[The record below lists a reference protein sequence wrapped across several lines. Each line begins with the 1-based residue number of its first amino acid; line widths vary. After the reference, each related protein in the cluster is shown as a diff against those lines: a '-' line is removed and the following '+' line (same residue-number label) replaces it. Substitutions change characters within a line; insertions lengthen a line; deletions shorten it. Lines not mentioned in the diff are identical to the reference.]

1 VSLARS
7 LPGPVTRVAVLWH
20 MHQPSY
26 RDPLDGTF
34 ILPWVRLHALKDY
47 WGMVA
52 ILAETPE
59 VRVTFNLVPSLID
72 QLEDYVGGRAREAEQ
87 RLGLQP
93 AESLDEHEKVYL
105 LRASFMAHPENLI
118 GRFPRFAEL
127 LALRGPRNDEAGLR
141 AAAPRFR
148 AAEMR
153 DLQVLAKL
161 AWFDLEWQR
170 DDPELRRLID
180 KGRHFDEDDKRRL
193 AEREKALLAAVLP
206 AYRRAADE
214 GRVEL
219 SASPYYH
226 PILPLLC
233 DSDAHR
239 EAHPG
244 AYVPQRFRHPEDAAD
259 QIRRAMARHAAVFGR
274 PPAGM
279 WPSEGSVS
287 EDAVAEMAR
296 AGLRWTASDE
306 GVLERSVQRP
316 LHRDTRGTAQPV
328 DLLYRPWV
336 RRTAAGPI
344 AMLFRDRALSDLIG
358 FSYSGQDPE
367 RAAQDLL
374 DRIRRIGEAWRRE
387 GLAGDPV
394 VPIILDGE
402 NAWEHFRDGG
412 RTFLRRFYAG
422 LQEDPSLQALSMSEA
437 VAAGEARELPRVF
450 AGSWIHS
457 DFSVWIGHAD
467 DRKAWDLL
475 GAARDA
481 LSAAETS
488 GAVDPEALERAREAF
503 RAACGSD
510 WCWWY
515 GEDHS
520 SENDFEFDRLFRR
533 HLRAVYD
540 ALGRAAPEA
549 LAETLIS
556 TRRFEVRQS
565 RPAGEVTPV
574 VDGEITTP
582 DEWAAAGLHRVPLTG
597 AMHRG
602 AQGVR
607 AVRFGTGGRRLYVL
621 VEPGRGS
628 MRDLLGE
635 AEVVVSF
642 PGPESLRYR
651 VRRDDGRAVV
661 TREAWTEMGWV
672 AGPSRADGGI
682 GSVLEL
688 AIPLRELSP
697 GPGQRVEFRVL
708 VVQNGTELERHP
720 EAGPIELGL
729 EEVARG

>member
-1 VSLARS
+1 M
-7 LPGPVTRVAVLWH
+7 VTRVAVLWH

-47 WGMVA
+47 WGMVEL
-52 ILAETPE
+52 LAETPQ
-59 VRVTFNLVPSLID
+59 VRVTFNLVPSLLDQID
-72 QLEDYVGGRAREAEQ
+72 AYVSGEAREAEL
-87 RLGLQP
+87 RLGLAP
-93 AESLDEHEKVYL
+93 ADRLDESEKVYL
-105 LRASFMAHPENLI
+105 LRAGFMAHPENLI

-127 LALRGPRNDEAGLR
+127 LALRGPRNDEASLR
-141 AAAPRFR
+141 VAAPRFG

-153 DLQVLAKL
+153 DLQVLSKL
-161 AWFDLEWQR
+161 AWFDLDWREQ
-170 DDPELRRLID
+170 DAALRTLIA
-180 KGRHFDEDDKRRL
+180 KGRDYSEEDKRVL
-193 AEREKALLAAVLP
+193 ADRERALLAAVVP

-233 DSDAHR
+233 DSDVHR

-244 AYVPQRFRHPEDAAD
+244 AYVPRRFRHPEDAAD
-259 QIRRAMARHAAVFGR
+259 QIRRAVDRHAQVFGR

-287 EDAVAEMAR
+287 EEAVTEMAR

-306 GVLERSVQRP
+306 GVLERSIQRP
-316 LHRDTRGTAQPV
+316 LHRDSRGTAHPV
-328 DLLYRPWV
+328 DLLYRPWI
-336 RRTAAGPI
+336 RRTPAGEI
-344 AMLFRDRALSDLIG
+344 AMLFRDRTLSDLIG
-358 FSYSGQDPE
+358 FSYSGSDPE
-367 RAAQDLL
+367 HAAHDLL
-374 DRIRRIGEAWRRE
+374 ERTRRIGDTWTRE
-387 GLAGDPV
+387 GQPGDPV

-402 NAWEHFRDGG
+402 NAWEHFREGG

-422 LQEDPSLQALSMSEA
+422 LQADPRLRAVTVSEA
-437 VAAGEARELPRVF
+437 VAAGAPLELPRVF
-450 AGSWIHS
+450 AGSWIHA

-467 DRKAWDLL
+467 DRRAWDFL

-481 LSAAETS
+481 LAAAEKEGKVAT
-488 GAVDPEALERAREAF
+488 PALERAREAF
-503 RAACGSD
+503 RAASGSD

-515 GEDHS
+515 GDDHS
-520 SENDFEFDRLFRR
+520 SENDYEFDRLFRR
-533 HLRAVYD
+533 HLRAVYE
-540 ALGRAAPEA
+540 AIGLGAPEA
-549 LAETLIS
+549 LSETLIT
-556 TRRFEVRQS
+556 TRHHEVRQS

-574 VDGEITTP
+574 LDGEITSP

-602 AQGVR
+602 AQGIR
-607 AVRFGTGGRRLYVL
+607 AVRFGADRRRLSLL
-621 VEPGRGS
+621 VEPTTGS
-628 MRDLLGE
+628 LRDLVRA
-635 AEVVVSF
+635 AEVVVIF

-651 VRRDDGRAVV
+651 VRREDAQARVV
-661 TREAWTEMGWV
+661 REAWTEMGWV
-672 AGPSRADGGI
+672 AGETRAQAAV

-688 AIPLRELSP
+688 GIPLRELNP
-697 GPGQRVEFRVL
+697 GPGQRLEFRVL

-720 EAGPIELGL
+720 ETGPIELGL

>member
-1 VSLARS
+1 M
-7 LPGPVTRVAVLWH
+7 VTRVAVLWH

-47 WGMVA
+47 WGMVEL
-52 ILAETPE
+52 LAETPQ
-59 VRVTFNLVPSLID
+59 VRVTFNLVPSLLDQID
-72 QLEDYVGGRAREAEQ
+72 AYVSGEAREAEL
-87 RLGLQP
+87 RLGLAP
-93 AESLDEHEKVYL
+93 ADRLDESEKVYL
-105 LRASFMAHPENLI
+105 LRAGFMAHPENLI

-127 LALRGPRNDEAGLR
+127 LALRGPRNDEASLR
-141 AAAPRFR
+141 VAAPRFG

-153 DLQVLAKL
+153 DLQVLSKL
-161 AWFDLEWQR
+161 AWFDLDWREQ
-170 DDPELRRLID
+170 DAALRRLIA
-180 KGRHFDEDDKRRL
+180 KGRDYTEEDKRVL
-193 AEREKALLAAVLP
+193 ADRERALLAAVVP

-233 DSDAHR
+233 DSDVHR

-244 AYVPQRFRHPEDAAD
+244 AYVPRRFRHPEDAAD
-259 QIRRAMARHAAVFGR
+259 QIRRAVDRHAQVFGR

-287 EDAVAEMAR
+287 EEAVTEMAR

-306 GVLERSVQRP
+306 GVLERSIQRP
-316 LHRDTRGTAQPV
+316 LHRDSRGTAHPV
-328 DLLYRPWV
+328 DLLYRPWI
-336 RRTAAGPI
+336 RRTPAGEI
-344 AMLFRDRALSDLIG
+344 AMLFRDRTLSDLIG
-358 FSYSGQDPE
+358 FSYSGSDPE
-367 RAAQDLL
+367 HAAHDLL
-374 DRIRRIGEAWRRE
+374 ERIRRIGDTWTRE
-387 GLAGDPV
+387 GQPGDPV

-402 NAWEHFRDGG
+402 NAWEHFREGG

-422 LQEDPSLQALSMSEA
+422 LQADPRLRAVTVSEA
-437 VAAGEARELPRVF
+437 VAAGAPLELPRVF
-450 AGSWIHS
+450 AGSWIHA

-467 DRKAWDLL
+467 DRRAWDFL

-481 LSAAETS
+481 LAAAEKEGKVAT
-488 GAVDPEALERAREAF
+488 PALERAREAF
-503 RAACGSD
+503 RAASGSD

-515 GEDHS
+515 GDDHS
-520 SENDFEFDRLFRR
+520 SENDYEFDRLFRR
-533 HLRAVYD
+533 HLRAVYE
-540 ALGRAAPEA
+540 AIGLGAPEA
-549 LAETLIS
+549 LSETLIT
-556 TRRFEVRQS
+556 TRHHEVRQS

-574 VDGEITTP
+574 LDGEITSP

-602 AQGVR
+602 AQGIR
-607 AVRFGTGGRRLYVL
+607 AVRFGADRRRLSLL
-621 VEPGRGS
+621 VEPTTGS
-628 MRDLLGE
+628 LRDLVRA
-635 AEVVVSF
+635 AEVVVIF

-651 VRRDDGRAVV
+651 VRREDAQARVV
-661 TREAWTEMGWV
+661 REAWTEMGWV
-672 AGPSRADGGI
+672 AGETRAQAAV

-688 AIPLRELSP
+688 GIPLRELNP
-697 GPGQRVEFRVL
+697 GPGQRLEFRVL

-720 EAGPIELGL
+720 ETGPIELGL

>member
-1 VSLARS
+1 M
-7 LPGPVTRVAVLWH
+7 AVLWH

-34 ILPWVRLHALKDY
+34 VLPWVRLHALKDY
-47 WGMVA
+47 WGMVQ

-59 VRVTFNLVPSLID
+59 VHVTFNLVPSLLD
-72 QLEDYVGGRAREAEQ
+72 QIEAYVGGEAREAEL
-87 RLGLQP
+87 RLGLAP
-93 AESLDEHEKVYL
+93 ADGLDESEKVYL
-105 LRASFMAHPENLI
+105 LRCAFMAHPENLI

-127 LALRGPRNDEAGLR
+127 HALRGPRNDEASLR
-141 AAAPRFR
+141 VVAPHFGPD
-148 AAEMR
+148 AMR
-153 DLQVLAKL
+153 DLQVLSKL

-170 DDPELRRLID
+170 EDPALCALIAKGRGYTEED
-180 KGRHFDEDDKRRL
+180 KGLL
-193 AEREKALLAAVLP
+193 AERERALLAAVIP

-233 DSDAHR
+233 DSDVHR

-244 AYVPQRFRHPEDAAD
+244 AYVPRRFRHPEDAAD
-259 QIRRAMARHAAVFGR
+259 QIRRAIDRHTAVLGR

-287 EDAVAEMAR
+287 EEAVTEMAR

-306 GVLERSVQRP
+306 GVLERSIQRP
-316 LHRDTRGTAQPV
+316 LHRDSRGTAHPV
-328 DLLYRPWV
+328 DLLYRPWI
-336 RRTAAGPI
+336 RRTPAGQI
-344 AMLFRDRALSDLIG
+344 AVLFRDRTLSDLIG
-358 FSYSGQDPE
+358 FSYSGSDPE
-367 RAAQDLL
+367 HAAHDLL
-374 DRIRRIGEAWRRE
+374 ERIRRIGETWVRE
-387 GLAGDPV
+387 GHGGDPV

-402 NAWEHFRDGG
+402 NAWEHFREGG

-422 LQEDPSLQALSMSEA
+422 LQADPHLRGVTMSEA
-437 VAAGEARELPRVF
+437 MAAGVPHQLPRVF

-467 DRKAWDLL
+467 DRRAWDLL

-481 LSAAETS
+481 LSEAEKS
-488 GAVDPEALERAREAF
+488 RGVAPEAMERAREAF
-503 RAACGSD
+503 RAASGSD

-515 GEDHS
+515 GDDHS

-533 HLRAVYD
+533 YLRAVYE
-540 ALGRAAPEA
+540 ALGLPAPEV
-549 LAETLIS
+549 LSETLIT
-556 TRRFEVRQS
+556 TRHLEVRQS

-574 VDGEITTP
+574 IDGEITSA

-602 AQGVR
+602 GQGVR
-607 AVRFGTGGRRLYVL
+607 AVRFGTDRRCLSVL
-621 VEPGRGS
+621 VEPSTGAL
-628 MRDLLGE
+628 RDLLGL

-651 VRRDDGRAVV
+651 VRREDGRALV
-661 TREAWTEMGWV
+661 TREAWTEMGWI
-672 AGPSRADGGI
+672 AGATRALAAV
-682 GSVLEL
+682 GSVLEI
-688 AIPLRELSP
+688 AIPRRELNP
-697 GPGQRVEFRVL
+697 GPGQRLQLRVL
-708 VVQNGTELERHP
+708 VVQGGTELERHP
-720 EAGPIELGL
+720 ETGPIELGL
-729 EEVARG
+729 EEVTGG

>member
-1 VSLARS
+1 
-7 LPGPVTRVAVLWH
+7 VTTNVAVLWH

-47 WGMVA
+47 WGMVEL
-52 ILAETPE
+52 LAETPQ
-59 VRVTFNLVPSLID
+59 VRVTFNLVPSLLD
-72 QLEDYVGGRAREAEQ
+72 QLDAYVSGEAREAEL
-87 RLGLQP
+87 RLGLAP
-93 AESLDEHEKVYL
+93 ADRLDESEKVYL
-105 LRASFMAHPENLI
+105 LRAAFMAHPENLI

-127 LALRGPRNDEAGLR
+127 LALRGHRNDEASLR
-141 AAAPRFR
+141 IAAPRFG

-153 DLQVLAKL
+153 DLQVLSKL
-161 AWFDLEWQR
+161 AWFDLDWREK
-170 DDPELRRLID
+170 DAALRTLIA
-180 KGRHFDEDDKRRL
+180 KGRDYTEEDKRVL
-193 AEREKALLAAVLP
+193 AARERALLAAVVP

-233 DSDAHR
+233 DSDVHR

-244 AYVPQRFRHPEDAAD
+244 AYVPRRFRHPEDAAD
-259 QIRRAMARHAAVFGR
+259 QIRRAVDRHTQVFGR

-287 EDAVAEMAR
+287 EEAVTEMAR

-316 LHRDTRGTAQPV
+316 LHRDSRGTAHPV
-328 DLLYRPWV
+328 DLLYRPWI
-336 RRTAAGPI
+336 RRTPAGEI
-344 AMLFRDRALSDLIG
+344 GMLFRDRTLSDLIG
-358 FSYSGQDPE
+358 FSYSGSDPE
-367 RAAQDLL
+367 HAAHDLL
-374 DRIRRIGEAWRRE
+374 ERIRRIGDTWTRE
-387 GLAGDPV
+387 GQPGDPV

-402 NAWEHFRDGG
+402 NAWEHFREGG
-412 RTFLRRFYAG
+412 RTFLRLFYAG
-422 LQEDPSLQALSMSEA
+422 LQGDPRLRAVTMSDA
-437 VAAGEARELPRVF
+437 MAAGTPQELPRVF
-450 AGSWIHS
+450 AGSWIHA

-467 DRKAWDLL
+467 DRRAWDFL
-475 GAARDA
+475 GAARDSLA
-481 LSAAETS
+481 AAEKE
-488 GAVDPEALERAREAF
+488 GKVAAPALERAREAF
-503 RAACGSD
+503 RAASGSD

-515 GEDHS
+515 GDDHS
-520 SENDFEFDRLFRR
+520 SENDYEFDRLFRR
-533 HLRAVYD
+533 HLRAVYE
-540 ALGRAAPEA
+540 AIGLTAPEA
-549 LAETLIS
+549 LSETLIT
-556 TRRFEVRQS
+556 TRHHEVRQS

-574 VDGEITTP
+574 LDGEITSP

-602 AQGVR
+602 AQGIR
-607 AVRFGTGGRRLYVL
+607 AVRFGADRRHLSVL
-621 VEPGRGS
+621 VEPTTGS
-628 MRDLLGE
+628 LRDLVRA
-635 AEVVVSF
+635 AEVVVIF

-651 VRRDDGRAVV
+651 VRREDAPARVI
-661 TREAWTEMGWV
+661 REVWTEMGWI
-672 AGPSRADGGI
+672 AGETRAQAAV

-688 AIPLRELSP
+688 GIPLRELNP
-697 GPGQRVEFRVL
+697 GPGQRLEFRVL

-720 EAGPIELGL
+720 ETGPIELGL

>member
-1 VSLARS
+1 M
-7 LPGPVTRVAVLWH
+7 VTRVAVLWH

-47 WGMVA
+47 WGMVEL
-52 ILAETPE
+52 LAETPQ
-59 VRVTFNLVPSLID
+59 VRVTFNLVPSLLDQID
-72 QLEDYVGGRAREAEQ
+72 AYVSGEAREAEL
-87 RLGLQP
+87 RLGLAP
-93 AESLDEHEKVYL
+93 ADRLDESEKVYL
-105 LRASFMAHPENLI
+105 LRAGFMAHPENLI

-127 LALRGPRNDEAGLR
+127 LALRGPRNDEASLR
-141 AAAPRFR
+141 SAAPRFW

-153 DLQVLAKL
+153 DLQVLSKL
-161 AWFDLEWQR
+161 AWFDLDWREQ
-170 DDPELRRLID
+170 DAALRRLIA
-180 KGRHFDEDDKRRL
+180 KGRDYTEEDKRVL
-193 AEREKALLAAVLP
+193 ADRERALLAAVVP

-233 DSDAHR
+233 DSDVHR

-244 AYVPQRFRHPEDAAD
+244 AYVPRRFRHPEDAAD
-259 QIRRAMARHAAVFGR
+259 QIRRAVDRHAQVFGR

-287 EDAVAEMAR
+287 EEAVTEMAR

-306 GVLERSVQRP
+306 GVLERSIQRP
-316 LHRDTRGTAQPV
+316 LHRDSRGTAHPV
-328 DLLYRPWV
+328 DLLYRPWI
-336 RRTAAGPI
+336 RRTPAGEI
-344 AMLFRDRALSDLIG
+344 AMLFRDRTLSDLIG
-358 FSYSGQDPE
+358 FSYSGSDPE
-367 RAAQDLL
+367 HAAHDLL
-374 DRIRRIGEAWRRE
+374 ERIRRIGDTWTRE
-387 GLAGDPV
+387 GQPGDPV

-402 NAWEHFRDGG
+402 NAWEHFREGG

-422 LQEDPSLQALSMSEA
+422 LQADPRLRAVTVSEA
-437 VAAGEARELPRVF
+437 VAAGAPLELPRVF
-450 AGSWIHS
+450 AGSWIHA

-467 DRKAWDLL
+467 DRRAWDFL

-481 LSAAETS
+481 LAAAEKEGKVAT
-488 GAVDPEALERAREAF
+488 PALERAREAF
-503 RAACGSD
+503 RAASGSD

-515 GEDHS
+515 GDDHS
-520 SENDFEFDRLFRR
+520 SENDYEFDRLFRR
-533 HLRAVYD
+533 HLRAVYE
-540 ALGRAAPEA
+540 AIGLGAPEA
-549 LAETLIS
+549 LSETLIT
-556 TRRFEVRQS
+556 TRHHEVRQS

-574 VDGEITTP
+574 LDGEITSP

-602 AQGVR
+602 AQGIR
-607 AVRFGTGGRRLYVL
+607 AVRFGADRRRLSLL
-621 VEPGRGS
+621 VEPTTGS
-628 MRDLLGE
+628 LRDLVRA
-635 AEVVVSF
+635 AEVVVIF

-651 VRRDDGRAVV
+651 VRREDAQARVV
-661 TREAWTEMGWV
+661 REAWTEMGWV
-672 AGPSRADGGI
+672 AGETRAQAAV

-688 AIPLRELSP
+688 GIPLRELNP
-697 GPGQRVEFRVL
+697 GPGQRLEFRVL

-720 EAGPIELGL
+720 ETGPIELGL

>member
-1 VSLARS
+1 MTV
-7 LPGPVTRVAVLWH
+7 RVAVLWH

-34 ILPWVRLHALKDY
+34 VLPWVRLHALKDY

-52 ILAETPE
+52 ILAETPQ
-59 VRVTFNLVPSLID
+59 VRVTFNLVPSLLD
-72 QLEDYVGGRAREAEQ
+72 QLEAYVSGEAREAEL
-87 RLGLQP
+87 RLGLAP
-93 AESLDEHEKVYL
+93 ADRLHESEKVYL
-105 LRASFMAHPENLI
+105 LRFAFMAHPENLI

-127 LALRGPRNDEAGLR
+127 LALRGPRNDETSLHVV
-141 AAAPRFR
+141 APRFGP
-148 AAEMR
+148 AEMR
-153 DLQVLAKL
+153 DLQVVSKL
-161 AWFDLEWQR
+161 AWFDLEWQAG
-170 DDPELRRLID
+170 DPAVRALIA
-180 KGRHFDEDDKRRL
+180 KGRNYTEDDKRVL
-193 AEREKALLAAVLP
+193 AAREQALLAAVIP
-206 AYRRAADE
+206 AYRTAAGE
-214 GRVEL
+214 GRIEL

-233 DSDAHR
+233 DSDVHR

-244 AYVPQRFRHPEDAAD
+244 AYVPRRFRHPEDAAD
-259 QIRRAMARHAAVFGR
+259 QIRRAIDRHTQVFGR

-287 EDAVAEMAR
+287 EEAVTEIAR

-306 GVLERSVQRP
+306 GVLERSIQRP
-316 LHRDTRGTAQPV
+316 LHRDSRGTVHPV
-328 DLLYRPWV
+328 DLLYRPWI
-336 RRTAAGPI
+336 RRTPAGEI
-344 AMLFRDRALSDLIG
+344 AMLFRDRTLSDLIG
-358 FSYSGQDPE
+358 FSYSGSDPE
-367 RAAQDLL
+367 HAAHDLL
-374 DRIRRIGEAWRRE
+374 ERIRRIGETWTRE
-387 GLAGDPV
+387 RHAGDPV

-402 NAWEHFRDGG
+402 NAWEHFREGG

-422 LQEDPSLQALSMSEA
+422 LQADPRLRAVTMSEA
-437 VAAGEARELPRVF
+437 VAAGVPQELPRVF
-450 AGSWIHS
+450 AGSWIHA

-467 DRKAWDLL
+467 DRRAWDLL

-481 LSAAETS
+481 LSAAEKE
-488 GAVDPEALERAREAF
+488 GNVPPRALERAREAF

-515 GEDHS
+515 GDDHS
-520 SENDFEFDRLFRR
+520 SENDLEFDRLFRR
-533 HLRAVYD
+533 HLRAVYE
-540 ALGRAAPEA
+540 AIGLPAPEV
-549 LAETLIS
+549 LSETLIT
-556 TRRFEVRQS
+556 TRHLEVRQS

-574 VDGEITTP
+574 VDGEITSP

-602 AQGVR
+602 AQGIR
-607 AVRFGTGGRRLYVL
+607 AVRFGSDRRHLSVL
-621 VEPGRGS
+621 VEPSTGAL
-628 MRDLLGE
+628 RDLVAA
-635 AEVVVSF
+635 AEVVVIF

-651 VRRDDGRAVV
+651 VRREGAPARVI
-661 TREAWTEMGWV
+661 REVWTEMGWI
-672 AGPSRADGGI
+672 AGETRALAAV

-688 AIPLRELSP
+688 AVPLRELNP

-720 EAGPIELGL
+720 ETGPIELGL

>member
-1 VSLARS
+1 M
-7 LPGPVTRVAVLWH
+7 VTRVAVLWH

-47 WGMVA
+47 WGMVEL
-52 ILAETPE
+52 LAETPQ
-59 VRVTFNLVPSLID
+59 VRVTFNLVPSLLDQID
-72 QLEDYVGGRAREAEQ
+72 AYVSGEAREAEL
-87 RLGLQP
+87 RLGLAP
-93 AESLDEHEKVYL
+93 ADRLDESEKVYL
-105 LRASFMAHPENLI
+105 LRAGFMAHPENLI

-127 LALRGPRNDEAGLR
+127 LALRGPRNDEASLR
-141 AAAPRFR
+141 VAAPRFG

-153 DLQVLAKL
+153 DLQVLSKL
-161 AWFDLEWQR
+161 AWFDLDWREQ
-170 DDPELRRLID
+170 DAALRRLIA
-180 KGRHFDEDDKRRL
+180 KGRDYTEEDKRVL
-193 AEREKALLAAVLP
+193 ADRERALLAAVVP

-233 DSDAHR
+233 DSDVHR

-244 AYVPQRFRHPEDAAD
+244 AYVPRRFRHPEDAAD
-259 QIRRAMARHAAVFGR
+259 QIRRAVDRHAQVFGR

-287 EDAVAEMAR
+287 EEAVTEMAR

-306 GVLERSVQRP
+306 GVLERSIQRP
-316 LHRDTRGTAQPV
+316 LHRDSRGTAHPV
-328 DLLYRPWV
+328 DLLYRPWI
-336 RRTAAGPI
+336 RRTPAGEI
-344 AMLFRDRALSDLIG
+344 AMLFRDRTLSDLIG
-358 FSYSGQDPE
+358 FSYSGSDPE
-367 RAAQDLL
+367 HAAHDLL
-374 DRIRRIGEAWRRE
+374 ERIRRIGDTWTRE
-387 GLAGDPV
+387 GQPGDPV

-402 NAWEHFRDGG
+402 NAWEHFREGG

-422 LQEDPSLQALSMSEA
+422 LQADPRLRAVTVSEA
-437 VAAGEARELPRVF
+437 VAAGAPLELPRVF
-450 AGSWIHS
+450 AGSWIHA

-467 DRKAWDLL
+467 DRRAWDFL
-475 GAARDA
+475 GAARDSLA
-481 LSAAETS
+481 AAEKEGKVAT
-488 GAVDPEALERAREAF
+488 PALERAREAF
-503 RAACGSD
+503 RAASGSD

-515 GEDHS
+515 GDDHS
-520 SENDFEFDRLFRR
+520 SENDYEFDRLFRR
-533 HLRAVYD
+533 HLRAVYE
-540 ALGRAAPEA
+540 AIGLGAPEA
-549 LAETLIS
+549 LSETLIT
-556 TRRFEVRQS
+556 TRHHEVRQS

-574 VDGEITTP
+574 LDGEITSP

-602 AQGVR
+602 AQGIR
-607 AVRFGTGGRRLYVL
+607 AVRFGADRRRLSLL
-621 VEPGRGS
+621 VEPTTGS
-628 MRDLLGE
+628 LRDLVRA
-635 AEVVVSF
+635 AEVVVIF

-651 VRRDDGRAVV
+651 VRREDAQARVV
-661 TREAWTEMGWV
+661 REAWTEMGWV
-672 AGPSRADGGI
+672 AGETRAQAAV

-688 AIPLRELSP
+688 GIPLRELNP
-697 GPGQRVEFRVL
+697 GPGQRLEFRVL

-720 EAGPIELGL
+720 ETGPIELGL

>member
-1 VSLARS
+1 M
-7 LPGPVTRVAVLWH
+7 VTRVAVLWH

-47 WGMVA
+47 WGMVEL
-52 ILAETPE
+52 LAETPQ
-59 VRVTFNLVPSLID
+59 VRVTFNLVPSLLDQID
-72 QLEDYVGGRAREAEQ
+72 AYVSGEAREAEL
-87 RLGLQP
+87 RLGLAP
-93 AESLDEHEKVYL
+93 ADRLDESEKVYL
-105 LRASFMAHPENLI
+105 LRAGFMAHPENLI

-127 LALRGPRNDEAGLR
+127 LALRGPRNDEASLR
-141 AAAPRFR
+141 SAAPRFG

-153 DLQVLAKL
+153 DLQVLSKL
-161 AWFDLEWQR
+161 AWFDLDWREQ
-170 DDPELRRLID
+170 DAALRRLIA
-180 KGRHFDEDDKRRL
+180 KGRDYTEEDKRVL
-193 AEREKALLAAVLP
+193 ADRERALLAAVVP

-233 DSDAHR
+233 DSDVHR

-244 AYVPQRFRHPEDAAD
+244 AYVPRRFRHPEDAAD
-259 QIRRAMARHAAVFGR
+259 QIRRAVDRHAQVFGR

-287 EDAVAEMAR
+287 EEAVTEMAR

-306 GVLERSVQRP
+306 GVLERSIQRP
-316 LHRDTRGTAQPV
+316 LHRDSRGTAHPV
-328 DLLYRPWV
+328 DLLYRPWI
-336 RRTAAGPI
+336 RRTPAGEI
-344 AMLFRDRALSDLIG
+344 AMLFRDRTLSDLIG
-358 FSYSGQDPE
+358 FSYSGSDPE
-367 RAAQDLL
+367 HAAHDLL
-374 DRIRRIGEAWRRE
+374 ERIRRIGDTWTRE
-387 GLAGDPV
+387 GQPGDPV

-402 NAWEHFRDGG
+402 NAWEHFREGG

-422 LQEDPSLQALSMSEA
+422 LQADPRLRAVTVSEA
-437 VAAGEARELPRVF
+437 VAAGAPLELPRVF
-450 AGSWIHS
+450 AGSWIHA

-467 DRKAWDLL
+467 DRRAWDFL

-481 LSAAETS
+481 LAAAEKEGKVAT
-488 GAVDPEALERAREAF
+488 PALERAREAF
-503 RAACGSD
+503 RAASGSD

-515 GEDHS
+515 GDDHS
-520 SENDFEFDRLFRR
+520 SENDYEFDRLFRR
-533 HLRAVYD
+533 HLRAVYE
-540 ALGRAAPEA
+540 AIGLGAPEA
-549 LAETLIS
+549 LSETLIT
-556 TRRFEVRQS
+556 TRHHEVRQS

-574 VDGEITTP
+574 LDGEITSP

-602 AQGVR
+602 AQGIR
-607 AVRFGTGGRRLYVL
+607 AVRFGADRRRLSLL
-621 VEPGRGS
+621 VEPTTGS
-628 MRDLLGE
+628 LRDLVRA
-635 AEVVVSF
+635 AEVVVIF

-651 VRRDDGRAVV
+651 VRREDAQARVV
-661 TREAWTEMGWV
+661 REAWTEMGWV
-672 AGPSRADGGI
+672 AGETRAQAAV

-688 AIPLRELSP
+688 GIPLRELNP
-697 GPGQRVEFRVL
+697 GPGQRLEFRVL

-720 EAGPIELGL
+720 ETGPIELGL